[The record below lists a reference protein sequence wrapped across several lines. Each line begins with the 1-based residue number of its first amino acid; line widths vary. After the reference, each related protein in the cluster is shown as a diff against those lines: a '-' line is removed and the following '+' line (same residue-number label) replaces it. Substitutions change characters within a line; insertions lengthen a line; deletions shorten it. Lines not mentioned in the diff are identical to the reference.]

1 MLSKDVMSEFFH
13 NPSMQALSISI
24 DSIVL
29 KFDAIKK
36 LNKNVNDS
44 VNSNIHMEKKRS
56 DN

>member
-1 MLSKDVMSEFFH
+1 MSEFFH